1 MEFPSE
7 TNNYLCEHIAVLDRS
22 FRSLFGRGL
31 FPENND
37 RQQLGYA
44 AFYAPF
50 VLLSH
55 DTHQDPIFNYA
66 NLKALE
72 LFEYSWQE
80 FIQMPSRL
88 SAEAIHRSEREKLL
102 AEVSRKG
109 YLENYQGIR
118 IAKSGRRFLI
128 KNAAVW
134 NLIDEHGHNVGQA
147 AKFEQWT
154 FL

>member
-1 MEFPSE
+1 MEYPNE
-7 TNNYLCEHIAVLDRS
+7 NNNYFIEHIAALDCS
-22 FRSLFGRGL
+22 FHRLFGSGL
-31 FPENND
+31 FPEITD
-37 RQQLGYA
+37 SQQLGYS

-55 DTHQDPIFNYA
+55 DTQQDPIFNYA

-72 LFEYSWQE
+72 LFEYSWRE
-80 FIQMPSRL
+80 FIETPSRL
-88 SAEAIHRSEREKLL
+88 SAEPVHRSERDKLL
-102 AEVSRKG
+102 AEVSLNG

-128 KNAAVW
+128 KNAVVW
-134 NLIDEHGHNVGQA
+134 NVTDDLGRYAGQA
-147 AKFEQWT
+147 AKFEEWT